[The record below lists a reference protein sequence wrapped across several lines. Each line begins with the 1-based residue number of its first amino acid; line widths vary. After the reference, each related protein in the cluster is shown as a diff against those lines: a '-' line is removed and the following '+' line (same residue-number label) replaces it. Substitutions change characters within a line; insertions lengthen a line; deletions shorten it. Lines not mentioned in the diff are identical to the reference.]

1 MRHAAVEIVYKIRC
15 AARHAAAQVIH
26 NVQLLVLRVV
36 QLRHIVHPSGGVH
49 AMPSCSFGILL
60 MKAAALR
67 TVQLRRLYTINSACR
82 AWERCASTA
91 AKIVCKSV
99 GAAHHAMQLR

>member
-49 AMPSCSFGILL
+49 AMQLRNIANESSGAAHR
-60 MKAAALR
+60 AAAQI
-67 TVQLRRLYTINSACR
+67 VYISARRAR
-82 AWERCASTA
+82 ERCASTA

-99 GAAHHAMQLR
+99 GAAHHSMQLR